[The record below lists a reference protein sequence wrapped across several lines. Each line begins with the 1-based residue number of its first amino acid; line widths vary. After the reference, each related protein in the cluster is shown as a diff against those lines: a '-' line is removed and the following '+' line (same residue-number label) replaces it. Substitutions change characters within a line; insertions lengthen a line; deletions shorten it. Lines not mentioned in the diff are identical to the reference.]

1 MIWPEEIKQGQKF
14 FSSGMGGVYPRV
26 LLIGTVGEIK
36 KIDESIIR
44 FEIDLIADP
53 LQENILGVLE
63 NL

>member
-1 MIWPEEIKQGQKF
+1 
-14 FSSGMGGVYPRV
+14 
-26 LLIGTVGEIK
+26 LIGAVGEIK

>member
-1 MIWPEEIKQGQKF
+1 
-14 FSSGMGGVYPRV
+14 MGGVYPRG
-26 LLIGTVGEIK
+26 LLIGAVGEIK

>member
-1 MIWPEEIKQGQKF
+1 MNENN
-14 FSSGMGGVYPRV
+14 SGFMSHNGG
-26 LLIGTVGEIK
+26 LEIK